1 MGKIKPKNTSQ
12 RLEPSQTEPNGPKRS
27 QTELTG
33 TAREASRHLPWVATD
48 KKSSVKHRT
57 WDLRTLSREVLC
69 ADLSVTA
76 GPRKPRRVPRED
88 PAGSVVVWKL
98 PPLPRVARALAAAQ
112 VAPRERGRRRSIS
125 PRDVDDV
132 ARARFPRPYR
142 ASGRPDARGSSN
154 GNRFREGCPA
164 PIQCPGGH
172 QWGREF
178 FFSVFL
184 APTSRSALADAF

>member
-12 RLEPSQTEPNGPKRS
+12 RLEPILTEPNGAKRS

-48 KKSSVKHRT
+48 KKSSVKHPT
-57 WDLRTLSREVLC
+57 WDLRTPSREVLWPTC
-69 ADLSVTA
+69 PHGRSAEATGEFREKTRLAPLSS
-76 GPRKPRRVPRED
+76 GNFCPFR
-88 PAGSVVVWKL
+88 GW
-98 PPLPRVARALAAAQ
+98 
-112 VAPRERGRRRSIS
+112 RGRRRLRGLRRASARERRSIS

-154 GNRFREGCPA
+154 EKPL
-164 PIQCPGGH
+164 PGGVPSANPVPRRPAV
-172 QWGREF
+172 GRGI